1 MECCFIRVYPYQA
14 IPDQSKLL
22 EEHLAA
28 GWQLHGAPFKGRGD
42 EEYFQ
47 AVIKRPGNE
56 TPLQEPGRGG
66 SLTKGNPG
74 TISRG

>member
-1 MECCFIRVYPYQA
+1 VDYKLIRVYPYTDPQA
-14 IPDQSKLL
+14 TELKDA
-22 EEHLAA
+22 LAQ
-28 GWQLHGAPFKGRGD
+28 GWMLHGGPVKGRGD